1 MRQQHS
7 RNQHSRTE
15 GRGTVEKGRQSLMV
29 EMTYRPADWDL
40 GQGKK
45 IFKSGLECRA
55 DGWMWQ
61 QKVLEAL

>member
-1 MRQQHS
+1 
-7 RNQHSRTE
+7 
-15 GRGTVEKGRQSLMV
+15 
-29 EMTYRPADWDL
+29 MTYRPADWDL

-61 QKVLEAL
+61 QKDQALVIFLQAL